1 MRRNAETGFTNL
13 VELLIC
19 DRTIVK
25 SQLGEDVYFF
35 DVDMQSHC
43 DGWKQHKRIQFR
55 VDSVDVLKRQFDVI
69 DV

>member
-1 MRRNAETGFTNL
+1 MPRL
-13 VELLIC
+13 DLLIWLSF
-19 DRTIVK
+19 RYVIE
-25 SQLGEDVYFF
+25 QLSNPTSEKTFTF